1 MSPLPRDRTPLAI
14 ARWLFDWIASPA
26 GAVTLVGVCL
36 ALAATAYTVD
46 QTEQVVITQFGRP
59 VGQPINADDDAN
71 GAGLHFK
78 LPVIQEAHRF
88 EKRILEWDGPPSEMP
103 TRDKL
108 YVVVDTFA
116 RWRIDDPLRYYQS
129 LRDERSAASRLDDI
143 IGSETRNVVARHDL
157 IEMVRSDRERV
168 VDPAAVLP
176 TASAGEST
184 ARLPPIRFGRRE
196 LEREILAAAA
206 PKVTSWGIEL
216 LDVRVKRLN
225 YRAGVIDKIYDR
237 MISEREQIAERFR
250 SEGAGEAA
258 KIAGR
263 KEKDL
268 RRIESEAYR
277 REQEIMGEA
286 DATAA
291 GIYAAAY
298 AASPRAAEFSAFTR
312 TLDTWQKTLGRDA
325 TLVLTTDS
333 ALFDLL
339 KRIDGAPAPAPSPPT
354 PNPPTPN
361 PITPTPITPNPITPN
376 PITPTPIPP
385 APTSRSQSPP
395 SIPAETPPPS
405 SS

>member
-354 PNPPTPN
+354 PNP
-361 PITPTPITPNPITPN
+361 
-376 PITPTPIPP
+376 ITPTPIPP
-385 APTSRSQSPP
+385 APTSRTPTPP